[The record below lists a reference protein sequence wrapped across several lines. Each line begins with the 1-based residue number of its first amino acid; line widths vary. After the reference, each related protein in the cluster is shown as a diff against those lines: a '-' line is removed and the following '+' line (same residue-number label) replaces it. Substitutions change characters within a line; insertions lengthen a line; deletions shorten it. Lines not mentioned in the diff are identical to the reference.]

1 MVVRDHSRPA
11 RAFQRT
17 CAFAV
22 IGRLGAAAT
31 LRQCQPSE
39 RDLTGAC
46 AARLVA
52 VLSARSAGRSHPP
65 CQEGRRPSPPS
76 HSRSR
81 SGSRSG
87 STPTAMSMSPT
98 PPTSSAA
105 TWPRRASRPRRGAIG
120 RWGTGPAD
128 LARWQRSGWKGPAGM
143 GPGWLASWA
152 SGARWWLS
160 QPAGPPSPPPAG
172 KSDPVDAEAAA
183 RAVVAGQATAIPR
196 PATAWSRWCGAGG
209 GQSHGDAGPHPGRQ
223 CAAGAGGH
231 RPVGLGEQPRDL
243 DPGTLAATAARLGP
257 GAIVTSTAATKLA
270 LGTVAERQLAL
281 TAELP
286 RWMPNWTG

>member
-22 IGRLGAAAT
+22 ICRLGAAAT

-52 VLSARSAGRSHPP
+52 VLSARSAGRSHRP

-81 SGSRSG
+81 SGHGRVDTHGDVHVASATDQLGRHLATTRIAT
-87 STPTAMSMSPT
+87 TP
-98 PPTSSAA
+98 
-105 TWPRRASRPRRGAIG
+105 RAIG

-128 LARWQRSGWKGPAGM
+128 LARWQGSGWKGPAGM

-196 PATAWSRWCGAGG
+196 PATAWSRWCGAWGWPEPRRCRP
-209 GQSHGDAGPHPGRQ
+209 APRPPMRCGRWWSPPLWGWVSSR
-223 CAAGAGGH
+223 A
-231 RPVGLGEQPRDL
+231 
-243 DPGTLAATAARLGP
+243 TLTPARL
-257 GAIVTSTAATKLA
+257 A
-270 LGTVAERQLAL
+270 
-281 TAELP
+281 P
-286 RWMPNWTG
+286 RRRGWAQGDRDADR